1 MQRLEVGEI
10 DLESSIEINKRR
22 SKRMF
27 ELVSNQNKIKDSE
40 SPFSRKNMANA
51 QNRRVKVSKSEIQ
64 DIQNIGSG
72 TRCTACGL
80 LHFCWTPRCAVC
92 GEQMYYNLGGHH
104 Q

>member
-1 MQRLEVGEI
+1 
-10 DLESSIEINKRR
+10 
-22 SKRMF
+22 MF

-40 SPFSRKNMANA
+40 SPFSHKNMANA
-51 QNRRVKVSKSEIQ
+51 QDRRVKVSKSEIR

-92 GEQMYYNLGGHH
+92 GEPMYYNLGGHH

>member
-1 MQRLEVGEI
+1 
-10 DLESSIEINKRR
+10 
-22 SKRMF
+22 MF

-51 QNRRVKVSKSEIQ
+51 QDRRVKVSKSEIQ

-92 GEQMYYNLGGHH
+92 GEAMYYNLGGHH

>member
-1 MQRLEVGEI
+1 MQRLELGEI

-51 QNRRVKVSKSEIQ
+51 QDRRVKVSKSEIQ

-72 TRCTACGL
+72 TRCAACGL